1 MIKIGLIGS
10 QSMHALSFARQ
21 CNLPDENGEYLIPD
35 CRITAVC
42 AVDDTG
48 EHARQTAQSGKI
60 PRVVDDPGELFS
72 ECNAVMVLTR
82 RGSSHVSYA
91 LPFIKRGYP
100 VFIDKPVCISDE
112 DIELLKGET
121 AKRQCIVTGGSGMKH
136 NSSVKEL
143 RRIIDSGSLGSI
155 KGISLNHNADINC
168 EYDGIYFYACH
179 GVEIMLSLLGENPKS
194 VQSCVLDRKNFSAF
208 VKYEEQFANLI
219 FTVGYNDYFVNI
231 YGEKKNISCR
241 IDPSDIFRQTLL
253 SFAGQIRSGVSSG
266 SCSDLLTHVYVL
278 RAMEKSINEKCEIK
292 IAGR

>member
-1 MIKIGLIGS
+1 MIRIGLIGS
-10 QSMHALSFARQ
+10 QSMHSISFAKL
-21 CNLPDENGEYLIPD
+21 CNLPNDNGEYLIPD

-42 AVDDTG
+42 AVDDTE
-48 EHARQTAQSGKI
+48 EHASQTARIGKI
-60 PRVVDDPGELFS
+60 PHIVNEPNDLFDK
-72 ECNAVMVLTR
+72 CDAIMVLTR
-82 RGSSHVSYA
+82 RGSSHIPYA

-100 VFIDKPVCISDE
+100 VFIDKPICLSDE
-112 DIELLKGET
+112 DIATLKRET
-121 AKRQCIVTGGSGMKH
+121 AKGKCIVAGGSGMKY

-143 RRIIDSGSLGSI
+143 KCIIDSGSLGSI

-179 GVEIMLSLLGENPKS
+179 GVEMMLSLLGKDAKS
-194 VQSCVLDRKNFSAF
+194 VQSCVLDAKNFTAF
-208 VKYEEQFANLI
+208 FKYEEQFANLI

-253 SFAGQIRSGVSSG
+253 SFVEQIRNGVSTS
-266 SCSDLLTHVYVL
+266 SWDDLLSHIYLL

-292 IAGR
+292 IKG